1 MEIFYRCQYEVVSF
15 ETECSDC
22 QSLDTIGERKRQNKK
37 VVFKK
42 ILIIS
47 NIFLYRKMFIA
58 VKIRKEIRKEIRK
71 KYRSEEKWKRR
82 NKSETLSRSDLIK
95 FLGKKQSKK
104 LIGITE
110 YD

>member
-22 QSLDTIGERKRQNKK
+22 QSLDMIGERKRQNKK

-42 ILIIS
+42 IQIIS

-58 VKIRKEIRKEIRK
+58 VKIRKEIRKKIQ
-71 KYRSEEKWKRR
+71 KRR
-82 NKSETLSRSDLIK
+82 KMET
-95 FLGKKQSKK
+95 KKQKRN
-104 LIGITE
+104 LIEVGF
-110 YD
+110 D

>member
-22 QSLDTIGERKRQNKK
+22 QSLDMMDERKRQNKK

-42 ILIIS
+42 IQIIS
-47 NIFLYRKMFIA
+47 NIFLYRTMFIA
-58 VKIRKEIRKEIRK
+58 VKIRKEIRK

>member
-22 QSLDTIGERKRQNKK
+22 QSLDMMGERKRQNKK

-42 ILIIS
+42 IQIIS

-58 VKIRKEIRKEIRK
+58 VKIRKEIR
-71 KYRSEEKWKRR
+71 EKIQKRR
-82 NKSETLSRSDLIK
+82 KMET
-95 FLGKKQSKK
+95 KKQKRN
-104 LIGITE
+104 LIEVGF
-110 YD
+110 D